1 MLFRSWKELE
11 NFFSEP
17 ELFEVI
23 QEFIELHPYLFK
35 IIANRVSLIHD
46 SFNAYLR
53 ERISTF
59 SKRKEKT
66 LESVRESLL
75 SGSVEYMDRMKSFSL
90 DYDFYDEML
99 KKYSDFEEFTRLMMS
114 TRDYNSI
121 ESLYL
126 QLQKQLEIHKG
137 TLDIYQIGRAHV

>member
-1 MLFRSWKELE
+1 M
-11 NFFSEP
+11 
-17 ELFEVI
+17 
-23 QEFIELHPYLFK
+23 
-35 IIANRVSLIHD
+35 IHD
-46 SFNAYLR
+46 SFNTYLR

-59 SKRKEKT
+59 STRKEKT
-66 LESVRESLL
+66 FENVRESLL

-126 QLQKQLEIHKG
+126 QLQKQLEM
-137 TLDIYQIGRAHV
+137 RN